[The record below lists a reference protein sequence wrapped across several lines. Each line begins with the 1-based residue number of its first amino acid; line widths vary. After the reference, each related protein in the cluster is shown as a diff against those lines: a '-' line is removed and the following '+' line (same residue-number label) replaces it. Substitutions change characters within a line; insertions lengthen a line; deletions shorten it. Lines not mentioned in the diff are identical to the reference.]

1 MNINN
6 ILSKQFIDLTE
17 DDQKQVVNVLL
28 NRMMSEFKGTDRQG
42 IYSVTQKLMAYNSN
56 KIEGSTLTPDQ
67 TASLFDTGTIMA
79 NNEIFRAKDVE
90 EMSGHFSMFN
100 EMLKTLNLPL
110 SEPLIKAF
118 HYRLKTGVFE
128 DYANGYV
135 AGEYK
140 KLSNMVGNITTAK
153 PIEVQEAMKSL
164 LSVYNSKQ
172 THSLMD
178 LVKFHAAFEKIHP
191 FQDGNGRT
199 GRIILFRESLRAN
212 QIPIIIKDDNKHY
225 YYQAL
230 HKAQV
235 DQKFDELGEFFKESQ
250 AEYFTVLQDF
260 LHVYE
265 RPQPVSID
273 ELLKAAA
280 AKLAPGTSTDNHD
293 DNNLDER

>member
-1 MNINN
+1 MKDY
-6 ILSKQFIDLTE
+6 KQWLVERFIIE
-17 DDQKQVVNVLL
+17 RK
-28 NRMMSEFKGTDRQG
+28 RFDRSG
-42 IYSVTQKLMAYNSN
+42 VYAYTQRAMAYNSN
-56 KIEGSTLTPDQ
+56 KIEGSTLTPEQ
-67 TASLFDTGTIMA
+67 TASLFDNGTLPQSDDYY
-79 NNEIFRAKDVE
+79 RAKDVE

-118 HYRLKTGVFE
+118 HYRLKAGVFE

-280 AKLAPGTSTDNHD
+280 AELAPGTSTDNHD
-293 DNNLDER
+293 DHNLDER